1 MERVHIVEVLALKL
15 ARLEADL
22 QQSGVA
28 RGLYVSPK
36 LMWELTTPA
45 LVDYGLFTHTVH
57 GKPLLLPCCC
67 VCTLCVYTVCSKLS
81 SCGNKHGRRAWRVDA
96 CGCCRLL
103 TRRMHCARSACAV
116 H

>member
-1 MERVHIVEVLALKL
+1 MERVHIVEVLTLKL

-45 LVDYGLFTHTVH
+45 LVDYGLFTHAVH
-57 GKPLLLPCCC
+57 GKPLTAAAVSVLRVLL
-67 VCTLCVYTVCSKLS
+67 Y
-81 SCGNKHGRRAWRVDA
+81 
-96 CGCCRLL
+96 LL
-103 TRRMHCARSACAV
+103 
-116 H
+116 

>member
-1 MERVHIVEVLALKL
+1 MERAQVVEVLGLKL
-15 ARLEADL
+15 ARLETDL

-57 GKPLLLPCCC
+57 GK
-67 VCTLCVYTVCSKLS
+67 
-81 SCGNKHGRRAWRVDA
+81 H
-96 CGCCRLL
+96 
-103 TRRMHCARSACAV
+103 
-116 H
+116 